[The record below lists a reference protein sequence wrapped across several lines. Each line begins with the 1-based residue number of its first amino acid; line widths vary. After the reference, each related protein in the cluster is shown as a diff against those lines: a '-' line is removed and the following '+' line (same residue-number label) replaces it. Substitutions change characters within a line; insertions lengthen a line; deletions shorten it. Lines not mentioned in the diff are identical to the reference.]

1 MINIKTTD
9 RNGPVVSVM
18 GVTEDS
24 RDDMVIVTQNGILI
38 RQKVADVS
46 VIGRNT
52 QGVRLINP
60 DEGDQVIDVA
70 QVVNQDEEE
79 ESETAVDET
88 SEEVSENGE
97 ENMGEENGTMKA
109 LWREVQKRTGWGNE

>member
-1 MINIKTTD
+1 
-9 RNGPVVSVM
+9 M

-70 QVVNQDEEE
+70 QVSNQDEEE
-79 ESETAVDET
+79 EVETAVDAT
-88 SEEVSENGE
+88 SEEVSETGE
-97 ENMGEENGTMKA
+97 ENTAEENGKMKA
-109 LWREVQKRTGWGNE
+109 LWHEVQRRAGWK

>member
-1 MINIKTTD
+1 VINIKTTD

-18 GVTEDS
+18 LVTEDS

-70 QVVNQDEEE
+70 QVSQEEE
-79 ESETAVDET
+79 EEGETAMDAT
-88 SEEVSENGE
+88 SEEVSETGD
-97 ENMGEENGTMKA
+97 ENTAEENGKMKA
-109 LWREVQKRTGWGNE
+109 LWHEVQRRAGWK